1 MFPLSNG
8 KLIRVNKDGSD
19 GEIISSNKTSMV
31 FGTSVLNDY
40 YIHDADPKLDIHC
53 EIATDEYGRVS
64 VWICYLLLFIGQS

>member
-8 KLIRVNKDGSD
+8 RLIRINKDGSD
-19 GEIISSNKTSMV
+19 GEMISSKKTSMV

-40 YIHDADPKLDIHC
+40 YIQDADPALNIKC

-64 VWICYLLLFIGQS
+64 LIILLH